1 MSIRKY
7 FSTKASQLIFT
18 LHHPSLA
25 KMDVSDKQRVCNF
38 HFAVIGIWHLF
49 AKSYRW
55 PSDPPPHLDA
65 SNLFAMNMIIILAM
79 VIVLLKAMHQKFDH
93 DEMWKCK
100 RNILENG
107 RKKTFF
113 PRGCVSLLAFL
124 SL

>member
-65 SNLFAMNMIIILAM
+65 SNLFAMNMIIIFAM
-79 VIVLLKAMHQKFDH
+79 VLVLLKAMHKNLSTLIV
-93 DEMWKCK
+93 MKCGNEK
-100 RNILENG
+100 E
-107 RKKTFF
+107 TF
-113 PRGCVSLLAFL
+113 
-124 SL
+124 